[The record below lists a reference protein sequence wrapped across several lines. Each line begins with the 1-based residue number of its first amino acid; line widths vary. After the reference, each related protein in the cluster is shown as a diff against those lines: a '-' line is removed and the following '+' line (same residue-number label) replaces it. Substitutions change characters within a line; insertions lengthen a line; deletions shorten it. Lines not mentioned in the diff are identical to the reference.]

1 MGWNEEAM
9 VKHLCS
15 ISKSLASIDESLK
28 VIASKSNS
36 NMTVKEFYED
46 HQSKLPKGY
55 PKSVKETLSN
65 EAGN

>member
-9 VKHLCS
+9 VKHLCA
-15 ISKSLASIDESLK
+15 ISNSLESIDKSLK
-28 VIASKSNS
+28 VIANKSNS
-36 NMTVKEFYED
+36 NMTVKEFYEE